1 MAALV
6 TLTVSS
12 FVTIPGGMVTLTVSV
27 ASTGGALPTAV
38 QCTFS
43 YGANIT
49 LTGAT
54 IGGAGTSASKTLSR
68 SGDLCIVSGVNVNV
82 IPDGFLL
89 VPTFTVVASPTS
101 GTIPITLINVI
112 ASDASANTI
121 PTAVVAGNV
130 LIPPSL
136 TFVIGSPAVGVSYS
150 SPLLASQGTPPYLF
164 SMFSGTLP
172 PGLALN
178 PTTGVISGIPT
189 LGGSYPFIARV
200 TDANGLTANT
210 PILMPVSGGVF
221 PANPT
226 LSCPIGGNAATDGVP
241 YSHSLVAGSGTPP
254 YTFSISAGALPTGLS
269 LNASTGLISGT
280 PTIAGPF
287 SYTARVVDSIGNSA
301 SAPCGITV
309 SSGAPSALALACPL
323 TGTATVGIAYSGSL
337 IASNGTAPY
346 SYSIVSGSIPPGLS
360 LNSATGAIT
369 GTPTT
374 NGIFNYTAN
383 VTDAAADTAPANCSF
398 TVTGASPPGPPA
410 MCEIV
415 PVPGY
420 TPPLLLLNE
429 PVEQVG
435 T

>member
-12 FVTIPGGMVTLTVSV
+12 IITIPGGMVTLTVSV
-27 ASTGGALPTAV
+27 ASTGGALPTAI
-38 QCTFS
+38 QATFL
-43 YGANIT
+43 YGSNIN
-49 LTGAT
+49 LTSVI
-54 IGGAGTSASKTLSR
+54 IGGAGSTAGKTLSR
-68 SGDLCIVSGVNVNV
+68 SGDLCIVAAANANV
-82 IPDGFLL
+82 ISNGFLL
-89 VPTFTVVASPTS
+89 IPSFTVIASPTN
-101 GTIPITLINVI
+101 GTIPISLTNVI
-112 ASDASANTI
+112 ASDASANVI
-121 PTAVVAGNV
+121 PTAVVGGLV

-136 TFVIGSPAVGVSYS
+136 TFVVGSPAVGVSYS

-164 SMFSGTLP
+164 SLFSGTLP

-189 LGGSYPFIARV
+189 LGGSYGFIARV
-200 TDANGLTANT
+200 TDANGLTANV
-210 PILMPVSGGVF
+210 PILMAVSGSVF

-241 YSHSLVAGSGTPP
+241 YSKSLVAGSGTPP

-280 PTIAGPF
+280 PSVAGPF

-309 SSGAPSALALACPL
+309 SSGAPTALALACPL
-323 TGTATVGIAYSGSL
+323 IGAATVGIAYSGSL
-337 IASNGTAPY
+337 IASNGTTPY

-383 VTDAAADTAPANCSF
+383 VSDADSGNAPANCSF

-420 TPPLLLLNE
+420 TPPLLLFNE